1 MEIFEMKKVTLF
13 LFLLLLI
20 GSSSVS
26 AQKVESLDEAKTLA
40 AASGKSILL
49 EFVRQ
54 D

>member
-1 MEIFEMKKVTLF
+1 MRKTPIA
-13 LFLLLLI
+13 LLLLLLVS
-20 GSSSVS
+20 GSSLM

-40 AASGKSILL
+40 ASSGKSILL